1 MKKLLVGLFSVAFV
15 GLVWI
20 GVNDKESEVEAVDY
34 ENKKPIVYTAND
46 EDIYDNGTLSDGI
59 HNTSLWLDEL
69 VVNIQSFKEMKKT
82 GPLMDYVKG
91 AVGLAEKVNA
101 SKEIKGDLNI
111 VLRLTEQGLAEEDI
125 SKLRQAN
132 EILLNLDYRYNFDVL
147 SNYELERIEV
157 KLK

>member
-20 GVNDKESEVEAVDY
+20 GFNDKESEVDAVDS
-34 ENKKPIVYTAND
+34 ENKKPIVNTAKD
-46 EDIYDNGTLSDGI
+46 EDIYNNGTLSDGI

-69 VVNIQSFKEMKKT
+69 VVNIQSFKEMKKP

-101 SKEIKGDLNI
+101 SKEIKGDLNK

-132 EILLNLDYRYNFDVL
+132 EILLNLDYGYNFDVL
-147 SNYELERIEV
+147 SNYELERIEA